1 MGHKINVQ
9 HNNTGFKPSI
19 KHNPK
24 HRGQGVP
31 HDSWFHH
38 IISIGGAFD
47 GADIRY

>member
-1 MGHKINVQ
+1 MGHKINA
-9 HNNTGFKPSI
+9 HHHTNNLTHIF
-19 KHNPK
+19 K